1 MYFVL
6 AKSKTEIMLNR
17 TKLAY
22 LRFLPVQLIVGL
34 LLCTWMPYLFFD
46 WDYLTKGFDK
56 TSTFNL
62 LTSSALTVL
71 TIFTLNVI
79 RQFPG
84 ISSTTYIIPI
94 FIFWFAMVFVPSE
107 LANYPFSLIYYSI
120 SGICLLSYL
129 FIVNIINRN
138 YKVQTLAY
146 IPIGR
151 AIDMP
156 EQVPSADWLKLDCTN
171 LNQHVNGIVTDL
183 HSYDLTDDWQQF
195 IANKTLE
202 GIPVYHHRNIRES
215 LTGRVRINHMYEN
228 ELGSLL
234 PSDNY
239 MIVKY
244 CMDFLII
251 LALLPFTLLI
261 CLFTAIAIK
270 LEDGGKVFY
279 VQSRVGYRG
288 ETIKVYKFRS
298 MREQAKEVLTV
309 DNDNRITKVGKFI
322 RKTRIDELPQFIN
335 VIKGEMSLIGPR
347 AEFIDFAVKLEQ
359 QVPFF
364 NYRHI
369 VKPGISGWAQ
379 VNQGYATGAEETK
392 LKIEYDFY
400 YIKHISFTLDLLI
413 FFKTIHTTLTGF
425 GSR

>member
-1 MYFVL
+1 MFNKKIL
-6 AKSKTEIMLNR
+6 AH
-17 TKLAY
+17 
-22 LRFLPVQLIVGL
+22 LRFLPVQLLVGL
-34 LLCTWMPYLFFD
+34 LLCTWIPYLFFD
-46 WDYLTKGFDK
+46 LNYLTQGFTK

-62 LTSSALTVL
+62 LTSSTLTVL
-71 TIFTLNVI
+71 TIFTLNLI

-84 ISSTTYIIPI
+84 INSSSYIFPV
-94 FIFWFAMVFVPSE
+94 FLFWFVVVFAPAE
-107 LANYPFSLIYYSI
+107 LSKYPFSLIYYCF

-129 FIVNIINRN
+129 FILNIINRRN
-138 YKVQTLAY
+138 TIQTLAY
-146 IPIGR
+146 IPVGR
-151 AIDMP
+151 AKDMP
-156 EQVPSADWLKLDCTN
+156 EQVPSADWLKLDTTN
-171 LNQHVNGIVTDL
+171 LDQKVNGIVTDL
-183 HSYDLTDDWQQF
+183 HSYDLTDDWQAF
-195 IANKTLE
+195 IADKTLQ

-234 PSDNY
+234 PSENY
-239 MIVKY
+239 MMIKY
-244 CMDFLII
+244 CLDMLII
-251 LALLPFTLLI
+251 LALLPFVLI
-261 CLFTAIAIK
+261 IFLFTAIAIK
-270 LEDGGKVFY
+270 REDGGKVFY

-288 ETIKVYKFRS
+288 KTIKVYKFRS
-298 MREQAKEVLTV
+298 MKEAAKEILTV
-309 DNDNRITKVGKFI
+309 DNDDRITKVGKFI
-322 RKTRIDELPQFIN
+322 RKTRVDELPQFLN

-379 VNQGYATGAEETK
+379 VNQGYATGAEETQ

-413 FFKTIHTTLTGF
+413 FFRTIHTTLTGF